1 MNIYSDAND
10 QFVKSVVAFADTGA
24 GLLYEDEAHEK
35 LLSHEVAEKMLLSG
49 DLLVDL
55 GEAGYSVPTGFKI
68 KDEGVE
74 VTVPNGD
81 SEALTL
87 KSDAVPP
94 SFQITD
100 PPSEQ
105 DLFSKV
111 ASDLQTPLTVTSDH
125 KIFANLHHI
134 EGYTGFSSIE
144 EEQEGYYLATHYV
157 PTPSDAEIWVYKTF
171 GTVGWKKLS
180 RPDLTMVSRITN
192 KYTQKLLVYAER
204 NGVKSD
210 VVEIDLSGLTLEK

>member
-10 QFVKSVVAFADTGA
+10 QFVKSVVAFADKEA
-24 GLLYEDEAHEK
+24 GLLYEDEAHKK

-55 GEAGYSVPTGFKI
+55 GEDGYSVPTGFKI
-68 KDEGVE
+68 KDEGIE

-105 DLFSKV
+105 DQFGKV
-111 ASDLQTPLTVTSDH
+111 ASDLQTPITVTSDH

-144 EEQEGYYLATHYV
+144 EEQEGHYLATHYV

-192 KYTQKLLVYAER
+192 KYAQKLLVYAER

-210 VVEIDLSGLTLEK
+210 VVEVDLSGLTLEK